1 MSKIKEL
8 EQEKRFLELSIKE
21 EEEFLERQRKRLEQ
35 VENELKFEGPPD
47 RFWFKCGSV
56 VYLATKTPNYFYRLE
71 WYSLISNKVFKKF
84 VSVEEAKKSLQIGLW
99 EIVDSER

>member
-35 VENELKFEGPPD
+35 VENELKFEGPP
-47 RFWFKCGSV
+47 
-56 VYLATKTPNYFYRLE
+56 
-71 WYSLISNKVFKKF
+71 
-84 VSVEEAKKSLQIGLW
+84 
-99 EIVDSER
+99 